1 MHTLFNEP
9 SGIQYGKFLT
19 PRSEKSAQ
27 IARENMQAAT
37 QYYRTRKQVVH
48 AGNILL
54 RLLTI
59 TPFPKPGLI
68 LSHLSIDV
76 VEKYYNEIK
85 NRSRQYSNAVS
96 MSTPNN
102 TGRLQSGNFYNKKI
116 TEVILHKESVWDE
129 DNYFAW
135 EDIEAVKVLRHPYNT
150 PGYNLLNGEDNDVG
164 AGVAVITIDV
174 ALLALQFLRWYE
186 SEYFDTDVTKAKIT
200 LDMLKAFCSKYPLV
214 NALKSHN
221 DIAIINRAID
231 HYESDGKF
239 EDLTFKRPV
248 FTINMD
254 EITKLDLVL
263 DYLTPELK
271 RTPRYFEDILN
282 HLPTV
287 YRNGQDVIALDNE
300 LDHRQTRWAKLT
312 ARMWVINFLLEV
324 NNHFKG
330 RNKNGI
336 AVNKIARSVKSIM
349 SDNLFNN
356 ITADKTFK
364 LFINSEY
371 DSIKTQL
378 P

>member
-19 PRSEKSAQ
+19 PRSEKSAE
-27 IARENMQAAT
+27 IARENMLVTT
-37 QYYRTRKQVVH
+37 QYYRTRKHVVVSGH
-48 AGNILL
+48 ILL

-59 TPFPKPGLI
+59 IPFPKPKAI
-68 LSHLSIDV
+68 LSQLSIEDV
-76 VEKYYNEIK
+76 KKYYEATK
-85 NRSRQYSNAVS
+85 SHSRQYSNAVS

-116 TEVILHKESVWDE
+116 TEVIIHKETEWDE
-129 DNYFAW
+129 DNYFSW
-135 EDIEAVKVLRHPYNT
+135 QDIEAVRILRHPYNV
-150 PGYNLLNGEDNDVG
+150 PGYNLLNGDDTDVG
-164 AGVAVITIDV
+164 AAIAVISIDV
-174 ALLALQFLRWYE
+174 ALLALQFYRWYE
-186 SEYFDTDVTKAKIT
+186 LEYFGTDPEKAKIT
-200 LDMLKAFCSKYPLV
+200 LDILKVFCSQYPLV

-231 HYESDGKF
+231 HYESEGKV
-239 EDLTFKRPV
+239 ENIGFKKPV
-248 FTINMD
+248 FTINHD
-254 EITKLDLVL
+254 EVNKLDLVL

-271 RTPRYFEDILN
+271 RTPRYFEDVLN

-312 ARMWVINFLLEV
+312 ARMWVVNFLLEV

-330 RNKNGI
+330 QNKNGI
-336 AVNKIARSVKSIM
+336 ATNRIARSVKSIK
-349 SDNLFNN
+349 SDNLFGNV
-356 ITADKTFK
+356 IADKTFQ

-371 DSIKTQL
+371 DSIETQL